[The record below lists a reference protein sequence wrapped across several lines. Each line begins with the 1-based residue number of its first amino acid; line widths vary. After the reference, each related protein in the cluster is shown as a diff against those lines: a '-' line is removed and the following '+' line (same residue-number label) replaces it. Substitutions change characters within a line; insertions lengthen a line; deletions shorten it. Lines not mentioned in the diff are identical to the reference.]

1 MPLPVTRRQRDPPP
15 SLRHTS
21 LMLIGV
27 GLDARLGLPFA
38 QLRTAA
44 REARQ
49 LGFESLWT
57 PAGGVPDSFHVC
69 AAWTQD
75 TALRTGI
82 SVVPAVRMWT
92 PLGLAAQA
100 ATLAQLSS
108 GRFVLGLGTG
118 GYGPEFWASVGLA
131 EPADRGDARV
141 RHPGPRAAGRR
152 DGHGRPE
159 PPIGAG
165 SPGWP
170 RSASLGV
177 TDLPPAPVYLAA
189 LGPQMLRLAG
199 EIADGAL
206 LNWATP
212 ARIAVSRARVDE
224 GIARACREPGSVP
237 MTMYIRVCIDD
248 DVAAARQALG
258 AQVLG
263 YAMGRPGVPQDA
275 GYRGLFAQMGFDE
288 ELTELEERRDK
299 GAALPELVAAAPD
312 DMLQA
317 VGYYGPAA
325 AAPAAFA
332 RLSAGSG
339 RGHRPG
345 HHGPPRPGARARGHG
360 RADAVPHPGGVDN
373 ARALRSTGRP
383 RNRRGLGGWAGA
395 HQLAEQSQLRPGVPH
410 AARVDQLGHRLKR
423 HPLQPGELVDLG
435 GITDAFWLTAD
446 EDEMLR
452 LDRPGPGLKR
462 DQGLHHQGPVAGLL
476 GQLPDR
482 GLSLLLTL
490 IHQPAG
496 QLPAPPILDEPVT
509 PQQQGPVRLVHQDD
523 HHHGGKPD
531 HVMPV
536 PAAVRQPDVDL
547 PQPDPRAGVD
557 LPARRTSAT
566 GPAPRSSLR
575 SRPRR

>member
-1 MPLPVTRRQRDPPP
+1 
-15 SLRHTS
+15 
-21 LMLIGV
+21 MLIGV
-27 GLDARLGLPFA
+27 GLDARLGLTFA

-44 REARQ
+44 QEAGQ

-92 PLGLAAQA
+92 PLSLAAQA

-118 GYGPEFWASVGLA
+118 GYGPEFWASVGLTNRPIA
-131 EPADRGDARV
+131 VMREYVDGVRALLAGQQVTAAQGGADQGGADQ
-141 RHPGPRAAGRR
+141 GG
-152 DGHGRPE
+152 GGRPV
-159 PPIGAG
+159 IGAG

-199 EIADGAL
+199 ETADGAL

-224 GIARACREPGSVP
+224 GIARAGREPGSVP

-263 YAMGRPGVPQDA
+263 YAMGRPGIPQNA
-275 GYRGLFAQMGFDE
+275 GYRGLFGQMGFDE

-299 GAALPELVAAAPD
+299 GATLLELVAATPD
-312 DMLQA
+312 EMLHS

-325 AAPAAFA
+325 AAPAALA
-332 RLSAGSG
+332 RLSAGLDEAIV
-339 RGHRPG
+339 RVITARPG
-345 HHGPPRPGARARGHG
+345 
-360 RADAVPHPGGVDN
+360 
-373 ARALRSTGRP
+373 L
-383 RNRRGLGGWAGA
+383 
-395 HQLAEQSQLRPGVPH
+395 
-410 AARVDQLGHRLKR
+410 
-423 HPLQPGELVDLG
+423 
-435 GITDAFWLTAD
+435 
-446 EDEMLR
+446 
-452 LDRPGPGLKR
+452 
-462 DQGLHHQGPVAGLL
+462 
-476 GQLPDR
+476 
-482 GLSLLLTL
+482 
-490 IHQPAG
+490 
-496 QLPAPPILDEPVT
+496 
-509 PQQQGPVRLVHQDD
+509 GPVREA
-523 HHHGGKPD
+523 
-531 HVMPV
+531 M
-536 PAAVRQPDVDL
+536 AALTPTL
-547 PQPDPRAGVD
+547 IRA
-557 LPARRTSAT
+557 A
-566 GPAPRSSLR
+566 
-575 SRPRR
+575 